1 MIRMVGKMALM
12 RGRSRST
19 RPVSKRPPSWIVY
32 QPDEVKAL
40 VINLHRQG
48 RPPSEIGGI
57 LRDEYNVP
65 LVKPLVGKGVVK
77 ILKEAQIAPSIP
89 EDLYNLMVKVNRIRR
104 HLERNPKDLNNKRG
118 LQITESKIY
127 SLTRYYKRMKILP
140 QDWRYRSEMITA

>member
-1 MIRMVGKMALM
+1 MVGKMALM
-12 RGRSRST
+12 KGRSRST
-19 RPVSKRPPSWIVY
+19 RPVSKRPPNWIVY

-40 VINLHRQG
+40 VINLYRQG
-48 RPPSEIGGI
+48 KPPSEIGGI

-65 LVKPLVGKGVVK
+65 LVKPIVGKGVVR
-77 ILKEAQIAPSIP
+77 ILREAQVSPNIP

-127 SLTRYYKRMKILP
+127 SLMRYYKRMKLLP
-140 QDWRYRSEMITA
+140 QDWRYRSEMITV

>member
-1 MIRMVGKMALM
+1 MIGMVGKMALM
-12 RGRSRST
+12 KGRSRST
-19 RPVSKRPPSWIVY
+19 RPVSKRPPNWIVY

-40 VINLHRQG
+40 VINLYRQG
-48 RPPSEIGGI
+48 KPPSEIGGI

-65 LVKPLVGKGVVK
+65 LVKPIVGKGVVR
-77 ILKEAQIAPSIP
+77 ILREAQVSPNIP

-127 SLTRYYKRMKILP
+127 SLMRYYKRMKLLP
-140 QDWRYRSEMITA
+140 QDWRYRSEMITV

>member
-1 MIRMVGKMALM
+1 MVGMVRKMALM
-12 RGRSRST
+12 KGRSRST
-19 RPVSKRPPSWIVY
+19 RPVSKRPPNWIVY

-40 VINLHRQG
+40 VINLYRQG
-48 RPPSEIGGI
+48 KPPSEIGGI

-65 LVKPLVGKGVVK
+65 LVKPIVGKGVVR
-77 ILKEAQIAPSIP
+77 ILREAQVSPNIP

-127 SLTRYYKRMKILP
+127 SLMRYYKRMKLLP
-140 QDWRYRSEMITA
+140 QDWRYRSEMITV